1 MAFSNDKG
9 RHRRGRWWRRGSYL
23 FSRRSEAPPDADR
36 SFWTNDRTAPSGRPS
51 PAGRPDRAREDRPGR
66 LSWPWRPGAGG
77 DRHGWPGGDKRG
89 GDRRGGDRRGGDRRG
104 WPGSAGGAK
113 RHDRPAS
120 ERPDHERSDREY
132 VERKRADRDWPGRMW
147 PGREPAGR
155 DSIGSEGSFALFGW
169 RGRERHQA
177 GGDGSEGW
185 SWAGRR
191 QQEDFRQQ
199 EEFRRQEGFRQPE
212 EFRQWDAAEAGQ
224 AQRWDA
230 AEAGQSRRW
239 DAAEAGEP
247 RRWEAGERLSAAV
260 VDRPQYTWHDFE
272 LDDVVLRARPNRPD
286 APSLGDGLRHCG
298 KLETILH
305 RQWDAREGPPSPE
318 VVRAVESLAM
328 LPDLLKE
335 KLAAGLEGIY
345 VGPGGVPD
353 LDDMGYLRGAPLP
366 SGRASWDICAGAYG
380 DGKIVVGD
388 RPSPTPD
395 VMMHEVGHAIDD
407 VDSAYGDWVSDSR
420 EFAMLYEDI
429 TPLLVSAFHRQGDGL
444 GRKEFFA
451 DAFAAIASRQRPALV
466 DMLGG
471 DTRAALNVMLF
482 FNRRYGI

>member
-1 MAFSNDKG
+1 MG
-9 RHRRGRWWRRGSYL
+9 R
-23 FSRRSEAPPDADR
+23 E
-36 SFWTNDRTAPSGRPS
+36 
-51 PAGRPDRAREDRPGR
+51 
-66 LSWPWRPGAGG
+66 
-77 DRHGWPGGDKRG
+77 
-89 GDRRGGDRRGGDRRG
+89 
-104 WPGSAGGAK
+104 
-113 RHDRPAS
+113 
-120 ERPDHERSDREY
+120 
-132 VERKRADRDWPGRMW
+132 RADRDWPGRMW

-169 RGRERHQA
+169 VGRERRQ
-177 GGDGSEGW
+177 GGEDGSGGR
-185 SWAGRR
+185 SWTGRR
-191 QQEDFRQQ
+191 RPEGFRQQ
-199 EEFRRQEGFRQPE
+199 EEYQ
-212 EFRQWDAAEAGQ
+212 QWDAAEAGQ
-224 AQRWDA
+224 SQRWGV
-230 AEAGQSRRW
+230 EEVGEPRRW

-260 VDRPQYTWHDFE
+260 VDRPPYTWHDFE
-272 LDDVVLRARPNRPD
+272 LDDVALRARPNRPD

-305 RQWDAREGPPSPE
+305 RQWDAGEGPPSPE

-335 KLAAGLEGIY
+335 KLADGLEGIY
-345 VGPGGVPD
+345 VGAGGVPD

>member
-36 SFWTNDRTAPSGRPS
+36 SFWTNDRSAPPGRPS
-51 PAGRPDRAREDRPGR
+51 PSGRPDRAREDRAGR
-66 LSWPWRPGAGG
+66 LAWPWRPGGEKRDG
-77 DRHGWPGGDKRG
+77 DRS
-89 GDRRGGDRRGGDRRG
+89 GGDRRG
-104 WPGSAGGAK
+104 WSGFEGGAK
-113 RHDRPAS
+113 RRDRLAS
-120 ERPDHERSDREY
+120 ERSEHERSEREY
-132 VERKRADRDWPGRMW
+132 VERKRADRDWPGRIW

-169 RGRERHQA
+169 RGRERRQA

-191 QQEDFRQQ
+191 EQ
-199 EEFRRQEGFRQPE
+199 EEFRRQEGYRQPE
-212 EFRQWDAAEAGQ
+212 EFRE
-224 AQRWDA
+224 WDA

-239 DAAEAGEP
+239 EAAEAGEP
-247 RRWEAGERLSAAV
+247 RRWEAAEAGEPRRWEVGERLSAAV

-420 EFAMLYEDI
+420 EFAKLYEDI

>member
-36 SFWTNDRTAPSGRPS
+36 SFWTNDRHAFPDRPTR
-51 PAGRPDRAREDRPGR
+51 AGRPGNGRDRTREDGYGR
-66 LSWPWRPGAGG
+66 LVWPWRAGAKDGAG
-77 DRHGWPGGDKRG
+77 DRGH
-89 GDRRGGDRRGGDRRG
+89 
-104 WPGSAGGAK
+104 
-113 RHDRPAS
+113 PAS
-120 ERPDHERSDREY
+120 GRY
-132 VERKRADRDWPGRMW
+132 GRMGRGW

-169 RGRERHQA
+169 VGRERRQA
-177 GGDGSEGW
+177 GGDDSGRW
-185 SWAGRR
+185 SWGGRDR
-191 QQEDFRQQ
+191 R
-199 EEFRRQEGFRQPE
+199 RRQEGG
-212 EFRQWDAAEAGQ
+212 EFQQ
-224 AQRWDA
+224 
-230 AEAGQSRRW
+230 W

-260 VDRPQYTWHDFE
+260 VDRPQYTWQDFE
-272 LDDVVLRARPNRPD
+272 LDDVAPRAQPNRPD
-286 APSLGDGLRHCG
+286 APSFGDGLQHCG

-305 RQWDAREGPPSPE
+305 RQWDAREGPPSRE
-318 VVRAVESLAM
+318 VVRAVESLAR

-407 VDSAYGDWVSDSR
+407 VDSAHGDWVSDSR
-420 EFAMLYEDI
+420 EFATLYEEI
-429 TPLLVSAFHRQGDGL
+429 TPLLVSAFHRQGGGL
-444 GRKEFFA
+444 GCKEFFA

-471 DTRAALNVMLF
+471 DTRTALNVMLF